1 MIFFLKKS
9 PYISEGNLQRRKNKF
24 SAEVFNILYSA
35 DTISAEVFNML
46 HPAWKLLK

>member
-9 PYISEGNLQRRKNKF
+9 PYILEGNLQSPKNRF

-46 HPAWKLLK
+46 YPAWKLLK